1 VTTLELRIS
10 RRERLTDDMVADL
23 QRRIPSVEVF
33 ATDDAWTC
41 VLSGACWETSY
52 YGPTRY
58 AAVDAAH
65 STYYWPDPGH
75 AIRTALD
82 PKASAN
88 AE

>member
-1 VTTLELRIS
+1 MTTLELRIS

-65 STYYWPDPGH
+65 STYYWPQPDR
-75 AIRTALD
+75 AIRAAFD
-82 PKASAN
+82 PEDQPH